1 MWCYRCVLRGAAA
14 EIRTLTDKTGATATD
29 GKLTHRGRAASR
41 IHASARP
48 ARAVL
53 VEARASAQVYHG
65 LDEGGGAPAVPARH
79 VALQQS
85 ADRRGGLPVCQDSP
99 PMRRRAAGV
108 RAWFGS
114 SPFASEATVQCFAV
128 SCAERC
134 DTIQV
139 PR

>member
-53 VEARASAQVYHG
+53 GEARASAQVYHG
-65 LDEGGGAPAVPARH
+65 LDEGGRAPAVPARH

-85 ADRRGGLPVCQDSP
+85 ADRRGGLPVC
-99 PMRRRAAGV
+99 
-108 RAWFGS
+108 
-114 SPFASEATVQCFAV
+114 
-128 SCAERC
+128 
-134 DTIQV
+134 
-139 PR
+139 